1 MRRYRLCGAAH
12 DGFGPPRAD
21 FNSVPA
27 PKLQDTDFKARANRA
42 RGLSAGLSD
51 SVWLLLALLS
61 FIYEQD
67 RSRIGILIF
76 SLGLE
81 FIHSELL
88 ARFEVLRVGFYP

>member
-1 MRRYRLCGAAH
+1 MRRYRLCGAAR

-21 FNSVPA
+21 FNSASPT
-27 PKLQDTDFKARANRA
+27 PKLQNMDFKAQANRA
-42 RGLSAGLSD
+42 RGLSAGRSD

-76 SLGLE
+76 SLNLE
-81 FIHSELL
+81 FS
-88 ARFEVLRVGFYP
+88 F